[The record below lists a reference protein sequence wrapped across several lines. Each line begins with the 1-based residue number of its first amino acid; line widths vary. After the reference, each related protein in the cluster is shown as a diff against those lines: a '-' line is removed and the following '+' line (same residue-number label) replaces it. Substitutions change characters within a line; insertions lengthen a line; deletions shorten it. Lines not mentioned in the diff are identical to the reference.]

1 MKRWRAVAAVIG
13 ATVVLGGGTVGAL
26 TLIAEPAGSHVA
38 DASRS
43 LRPVQV
49 ERASLAQGTV
59 LSGSLSRGAPVPLDG
74 SGEGVLTWLPA
85 PGSKLVPG
93 DRVWESNGRPTFF
106 LRGEVPLW
114 RPLEFSSRG
123 KDVLALNRA
132 LADAGFLDE
141 SLADE
146 VFGAG
151 TSAALAS
158 LYARAGYP
166 APSESDEGQ
175 RRIAEAESALD
186 KAKDALA
193 AAEAADSSSG
203 EEGDEN
209 DRAEAVAEARAQVAD
224 AERDVVVARAE
235 WIGPSDIRILDT
247 PKLLVSTV
255 VARVGDLASGPVV
268 EWTGATVH
276 ARASVT
282 RSQQASLTVGDEVK
296 VSLPDGSRA
305 EGKIASTGSSMPG
318 AASDEEGAVPD
329 DGQGEVGADLVTV
342 WVTVE
347 GQRAVAGLVGAEVQ
361 MEVTSASV
369 EDALVVPVTAL
380 VALAEGGYAV
390 EKVTADSP
398 PGTGELVPV
407 DVGLVAEARA
417 QISSAEIHA
426 GDEVLVP

>member
-1 MKRWRAVAAVIG
+1 MRRRHAVAAVVG
-13 ATVVLGGGTVGAL
+13 AAVVLGSGTVGAL

-59 LSGSLSRGAPVPLDG
+59 LSGSLSRGAPVPLEG

-85 PGSKLVPG
+85 PGSKLAPG

-158 LYARAGYP
+158 LYTRAGYP
-166 APSESDEGQ
+166 APSESEEGQ
-175 RRIAEAESALD
+175 ERIAEAESALD
-186 KAKDALA
+186 RAKDALGA
-193 AAEAADSSSG
+193 AQAADAPPG
-203 EEGDEN
+203 EEDEN
-209 DRAEAVAEARAQVAD
+209 DRAEAVAAARAQVAD
-224 AERDVVVARAE
+224 AESDVVVARAE

-255 VARVGDLASGPVV
+255 IARVGDLASGPVV

-282 RSQQASLTVGDEVK
+282 RSQQASLTVGDQVE
-296 VSLPDGSRA
+296 VSLPGGSRA
-305 EGKIASTGSSMPG
+305 EGKIASIGSTSAG
-318 AASDEEGAVPD
+318 AAPDEQGEVPD

-342 WVTVE
+342 WVTLE
-347 GQRAVAGLVGAEVQ
+347 EQRAVAGLVGAEVQ